1 MQEKSFSYVIKKEII
16 SKKLSKEEQLNFLS
30 GIFDTS
36 KVVNNVSYIIM
47 NEKRKSW
54 IYRKLN

>member
-47 NEKRKSW
+47 NEKRKS
-54 IYRKLN
+54 